1 MKLVT
6 ETKTNVYELTYLV
19 SAGYTDSELKKVQ
32 DDIQTAVK
40 KYKGEILSEVVWGK
54 KPLAYSLRKAGK
66 TYDEAYYV
74 HMRVNVASDKA
85 PELERDVYL
94 HTAIIRHLFVVGT
107 EEQKEETVV
116 KE

>member
-1 MKLVT
+1 MKLVS

-32 DDIQTAVK
+32 EDVQALVK
-40 KYKGEILSEVVWGK
+40 KYKGEIVSETVWGK
-54 KPLAYSLRKAGK
+54 KPLAYTLRKAGK

-74 HMRVNVASDKA
+74 HLRVQVASEKA
-85 PELERDVYL
+85 PQLERDVYL

-107 EEQKEETVV
+107 QEQKEEAG
-116 KE
+116 EPE